1 MNSSFGHIQPILAY
15 DLVTRTDGFGYAG
28 PTDDLRSAATNRVSA
43 ALAGVQDKNPTISRL
58 AKKAPRDN
66 SQAFYLG
73 AYWLATGSLQTGSAT
88 LAQESKSS
96 LDEGDSYYDGWASWA
111 TGGTLQSGGEG
122 TDKVQLILN
131 DALRL
136 AGTWGATAAAD
147 QLKKLV
153 SDNVNNP
160 PDDLSLPDRTGRS
173 IREFLISTFVPKG
186 LRDRPWIVPV
196 VLLSI
201 IFLTVGLPII
211 IKKVSKK
218 GKRK

>member
-111 TGGTLQSGGEG
+111 TGGTLQS
-122 TDKVQLILN
+122 
-131 DALRL
+131 
-136 AGTWGATAAAD
+136 
-147 QLKKLV
+147 
-153 SDNVNNP
+153 
-160 PDDLSLPDRTGRS
+160 
-173 IREFLISTFVPKG
+173 
-186 LRDRPWIVPV
+186 
-196 VLLSI
+196 
-201 IFLTVGLPII
+201 
-211 IKKVSKK
+211 
-218 GKRK
+218 